1 MKSFILALGL
11 GTILLFSGCATAT
24 HSSQSVGQ
32 ISQVHYGEVLH
43 VTSATISDEGLGT
56 MGGAILG
63 GLAGSAIGKGRGNTL
78 AIVGG
83 AIAGGAAG
91 NQLNQSAGQ
100 ELTILLDS
108 GEEIT
113 TVVSNKTSG
122 ISFRPGDQVAMRIQ
136 NGKITRIDLR

>member
-1 MKSFILALGL
+1 MKTFILALA
-11 GTILLFSGCATAT
+11 TAVIFSGCATAT

-32 ISQVHYGEVLH
+32 ISQVHYGKVLH
-43 VTSATISDEGLGT
+43 VAHASISDDGLGT

-113 TVVSNKTSG
+113 TVVSNKTSS
-122 ISFRPGDQVAMRIQ
+122 ISFRPGDEVAMRIQ
-136 NGKITRIDLR
+136 NGRITRIDLR

>member
-1 MKSFILALGL
+1 MKQFIIICTLSLGV
-11 GTILLFSGCATAT
+11 LFSGCATAT
-24 HSSQSVGQ
+24 HSAQNVGQ
-32 ISQVHYGEVLH
+32 ISQVHYGKVLH
-43 VTSATISDEGLGT
+43 VAHATIADEGLGT
-56 MGGAILG
+56 MGGAVLG

-83 AIAGGAAG
+83 ALAGGVAG

-113 TVVSNKTSG
+113 TVVSNKTTA
-122 ISFRPGDQVAMRIQ
+122 ISFRPDDEVALHIQ
-136 NGKITRIDLR
+136 NGRVTRIDLR